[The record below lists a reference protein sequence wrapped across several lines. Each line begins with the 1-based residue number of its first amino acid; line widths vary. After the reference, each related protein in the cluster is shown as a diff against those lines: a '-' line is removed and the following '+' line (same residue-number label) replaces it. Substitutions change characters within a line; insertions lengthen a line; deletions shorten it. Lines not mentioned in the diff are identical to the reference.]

1 MPRSTL
7 ILAGLA
13 AFAACA
19 AAQQGTQ
26 QALGTVATR
35 DALVTGG
42 LEVHGERA
50 RLLTNASV
58 TAYDR
63 TAPIELER
71 GGEVLVCS
79 TSQFHLLRSGND
91 QSLLFAL
98 DRGAVEVH
106 GKSQPQD
113 VLQTPDLRF
122 TLATAGDLDLRL
134 RVTANGDTCV
144 ENRGAGAPQ
153 LSVGDAFSD
162 ATYHLFPGQHV
173 LFEHGSLREVVDHES
188 SSCGC
193 PPPPAPVIEVAQTP
207 AGAATTPV
215 VAEAHNPFPAAVS
228 QGLAVE
234 AKPVPATQPDAP
246 ATQVST
252 TMSYGSTAADKP
264 AETPAP
270 VVTKAPEQTSLA
282 PPPSPPGTHDIA
294 HAIGRFFHRLF
305 HGGK

>member
-1 MPRSTL
+1 MLRSML
-7 ILAGLA
+7 IVAGCVMLAV
-13 AFAACA
+13 CA
-19 AAQQGTQ
+19 PAQQGPQ
-26 QALGTVATR
+26 GALGTVATR
-35 DALVTGG
+35 DALVTGS

-50 RLLTNASV
+50 RLLTNAGI

-79 TSQFHLLRSGND
+79 TSQFHLLRGGSE

-122 TLATAGDLDLRL
+122 TLASSGDLDLRL

-144 ENRGAGAPQ
+144 ENRGTGAPQ
-153 LSVGDAFSD
+153 LSVSDAFSD

-173 LFEHGSLREVVDHES
+173 LFEHGNLHEVVDHES

-193 PPPPAPVIEVAQTP
+193 PPPSAPVIEVGQAPPGTPTTP
-207 AGAATTPV
+207 AA
-215 VAEAHNPFPAAVS
+215 AEAHNPFPAAVS
-228 QGLAVE
+228 QGLAAE
-234 AKPVPATQPDAP
+234 AKPVPVTQPDASAP
-246 ATQVST
+246 QVST
-252 TMSYGSTAADKP
+252 TMSYGSPAAKP
-264 AETPAP
+264 AETPVPAAAP
-270 VVTKAPEQTSLA
+270 VTQSTSLA
-282 PPPSPPGTHDIA
+282 PPPSPPGAHDIM
-294 HAIGRFFHRLF
+294 HAIGHFFHRLF